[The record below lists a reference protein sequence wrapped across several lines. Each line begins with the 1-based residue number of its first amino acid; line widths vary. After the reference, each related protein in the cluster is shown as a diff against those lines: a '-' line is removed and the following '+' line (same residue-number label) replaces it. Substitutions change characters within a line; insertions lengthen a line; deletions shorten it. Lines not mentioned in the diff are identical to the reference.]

1 MLRYVEARPHPKLRP
16 YLECV
21 WEVTDPHSSQARGP
35 ERVVPDGCPELILHL
50 GDLFARRVGGR
61 WKVQPRAFL
70 AGPLTR
76 PWTLRAGRRVCT
88 VGLRFRPGATTAPFP
103 IDLHTTADR
112 EVPLAQLAGTE
123 GARGLLEALGRA
135 PTRTLRFQAAQ
146 EWLRPRIPSSAPR
159 GGDAREAVQLVL
171 RAGGRRRVDEIAAA
185 LGWSRRRLE
194 RVFARHVG
202 LRPKLF
208 ARIVR
213 INAVLAGLDAGE
225 RAAAVDIALG
235 AGYFDQAHLLRD
247 FRALVGRTPRA
258 RRESDGELAR
268 HFTHPGRLRA
278 LLAGDDASHS
288 SKPRRPRPA

>member
-1 MLRYVEARPHPKLRP
+1 
-16 YLECV
+16 
-21 WEVTDPHSSQARGP
+21 
-35 ERVVPDGCPELILHL
+35 VPDGCPELILHL
-50 GDLFARRVGGR
+50 GDPFARRVGRR
-61 WKVQPRAFL
+61 WTVQPRAFL

-88 VGLRFRPGATTAPFP
+88 VGLRFRPGATTSPFP
-103 IDLHTTADR
+103 IELHAAADR
-112 EVPLAQLAGTE
+112 EVPLAHLVGTE
-123 GARGLLEALGRA
+123 GAQALLHALDRA
-135 PTRTLRFQAAQ
+135 PTRTLRFRAVQG
-146 EWLRPRIPSSAPR
+146 WLRSRIASSGPR
-159 GGDAREAVQLVL
+159 GGEAREAVQLVL
-171 RAGGRRRVDEIAAA
+171 RGGGRRRVDEIADA

-213 INAVLAGLDAGE
+213 INAVLAGLDAEE
-225 RAAAVDIALG
+225 RAAAVDLALE

-247 FRALVGRTPRA
+247 FRALVGRTPRSG
-258 RRESDGELAR
+258 RESDGELAR
-268 HFTHPGRLRA
+268 HFTDPGRLLA